1 VTYSSRS
8 TISSGRTCV
17 GAADTLSHRSG
28 MLNKS
33 ARPNS
38 RGSACGRSKM
48 LVPTRPKGQAWDS
61 VHEMFLA
68 SRARFV
74 RLAYSILRNNED
86 AEDAVQ
92 DALLSAYLHLNTFEG
107 RSALTTWFTRIV
119 LNAALVIR
127 RKRKNSR
134 INSFPESCTAEDTPW
149 TEAIPASEPD
159 PEMSYAEEETFQ
171 LVDVLLEKMSPIL
184 RQAFTITYY
193 DEMSNR
199 EACALLGITT
209 EAFKSRL
216 SRARQYLVNQAQPAL
231 AVPTRRVTFS
241 PFSHG
246 RNGFQTFAPSP
257 AEISPLEIAFSCQ
270 S

>member
-1 VTYSSRS
+1 MTYSSRS
-8 TISSGRTCV
+8 TISGGRTCV
-17 GAADTLSHRSG
+17 GPADTLSQRSG

-38 RGSACGRSKM
+38 RGSARCRSKM
-48 LVPTRPKGQAWDS
+48 LVRTRPKGQAWDS
-61 VHEMFLA
+61 VQEMFLG
-68 SRARFV
+68 SRASFV
-74 RLAYSILRNNED
+74 GLAYSILRNNED

-134 INSFPESCTAEDTPW
+134 INSFPESCTAEGAPW

-159 PEMSYAEEETFQ
+159 PEMFYGEEETFQ

-199 EACALLGITT
+199 EACALLGIAMGT
-209 EAFKSRL
+209 FKSRL
-216 SRARQYLVNQAQPAL
+216 SRARQYLVNQAKPAL

-241 PFSHG
+241 AFSHG
-246 RNGFQTFAPSP
+246 KNGFQTFARRP
-257 AEISPLEIAFSCQ
+257 AEISPLEIVFS
-270 S
+270 